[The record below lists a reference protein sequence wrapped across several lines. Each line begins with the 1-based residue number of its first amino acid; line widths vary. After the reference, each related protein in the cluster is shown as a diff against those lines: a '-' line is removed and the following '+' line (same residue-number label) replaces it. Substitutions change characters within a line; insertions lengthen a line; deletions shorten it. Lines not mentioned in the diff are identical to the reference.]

1 MLGKILI
8 TNTKEL
14 DKIKSKIAEE
24 GTSKLHILADFDKTL
39 TKAFVNGE
47 KIPSVISV
55 LRDGN
60 YLTKD
65 YSEKAHKLYEKYHP
79 IEINPEISLEEK
91 KKAMH
96 EWWHTHFELLIRS
109 KLTKK
114 DIEKV
119 VNSGKIELREGCL
132 EFLDFL
138 HKRNIPLVIM
148 SSAGLGYESISMY
161 LEKNNHLYNN
171 THIISN
177 EFIWDKN
184 DYAVG
189 DSIIF
194 DLTKNDFKEHIA
206 LKKGSIIYLTGGNHT
221 GEVGVVEDL
230 ARNKVVF
237 KIGNNKYETKK
248 DFVFVIGKDK
258 PAIMI
263 K

>member
-96 EWWHTHFELLIRS
+96 
-109 KLTKK
+109 
-114 DIEKV
+114 
-119 VNSGKIELREGCL
+119 
-132 EFLDFL
+132 
-138 HKRNIPLVIM
+138 
-148 SSAGLGYESISMY
+148 
-161 LEKNNHLYNN
+161 
-171 THIISN
+171 
-177 EFIWDKN
+177 
-184 DYAVG
+184 
-189 DSIIF
+189 
-194 DLTKNDFKEHIA
+194 
-206 LKKGSIIYLTGGNHT
+206 
-221 GEVGVVEDL
+221 
-230 ARNKVVF
+230 
-237 KIGNNKYETKK
+237 
-248 DFVFVIGKDK
+248 
-258 PAIMI
+258 
-263 K
+263 